1 MFYRLLHRINI
12 KKIRR
17 YLLFTGALLI
27 VVVIIFETQVSPFE
41 QKCIQKQAKTI
52 SNRII
57 NQSVLKVLK
66 KLDYN
71 YDDLAKVNYSN
82 NGEVNAITTNSYN
95 INRIKTK
102 AMLKIQQ
109 KLDKQKYYNFDLP
122 IGAFTQLTILNNSGP
137 NVTVNFKLT
146 GSVNCK
152 IKNKFQSAGINQTIH
167 RIYLVVV
174 AKITVL
180 SPSYTSEKVYK
191 TNYEVAQTVIIGN
204 IPSTFANVNK

>member
-1 MFYRLLHRINI
+1 M
-12 KKIRR
+12 KIRR
-17 YLLFTGALLI
+17 YLFLTGALLI
-27 VVVIIFETQVSPFE
+27 VFVIIFETQVSPFE

-57 NQSVLKVLK
+57 NQSVLEVLK

-102 AMLKIQQ
+102 SMLKIQQ
-109 KLDKQKYYNFDLP
+109 KLDRQKYYNFDLP
-122 IGAFTQLTILNNSGP
+122 IGAFTQLTILNNLGP

-146 GSVNCK
+146 GSANCK

-204 IPSTFANVNK
+204 IPSAFANVNK

>member
-1 MFYRLLHRINI
+1 MLYRVLHRIKF
-12 KKIRR
+12 KKLRR
-17 YLLFTGALLI
+17 YLLLTGILLI
-27 VVVIIFETQVSPFE
+27 ILIIVFETQIMPFE

-71 YDDLAKVNYSN
+71 YYDLAKINYSE
-82 NGEVNAITTNSYN
+82 NGEVKAISTNSYN
-95 INRIKTK
+95 INRVKTK
-102 AMLKIQQ
+102 SMLEIQR
-109 KLDKQKYYNFDLP
+109 KLDKEKYYNFNLP
-122 IGAFTQLTILNNSGP
+122 IGAFTQLTMLNNSGP
-137 NVTVNFKLT
+137 DVIINFKLT

-152 IKNKFQSAGINQTIH
+152 IKNKFESAGINQTIH

-174 AKITVL
+174 AKIIVM
-180 SPSYTSEKVYK
+180 SPTYTNEKVYK

-204 IPSTFANVNK
+204 IPSTYANIDK

>member
-1 MFYRLLHRINI
+1 M
-12 KKIRR
+12 
-17 YLLFTGALLI
+17 TGALLI
-27 VVVIIFETQVSPFE
+27 VFVIIFEIQVSPFE

-82 NGEVNAITTNSYN
+82 DGEVNAITTNSYN

-109 KLDKQKYYNFDLP
+109 KLDRQKYYNFDLP

>member
-17 YLLFTGALLI
+17 YLFLTGALLI
-27 VVVIIFETQVSPFE
+27 VFVIIFETQVSPFE

-57 NQSVLKVLK
+57 NQSVLEVLK

-71 YDDLAKVNYSN
+71 YDDLAKINYSN
-82 NGEVNAITTNSYN
+82 NRKVNAITTNSYN

-102 AMLKIQQ
+102 SMLKIQQ
-109 KLDKQKYYNFDLP
+109 KLDRQKYYNFDLP

>member
-1 MFYRLLHRINI
+1 M
-12 KKIRR
+12 
-17 YLLFTGALLI
+17 FTGALLI
-27 VVVIIFETQVSPFE
+27 VFVIIFETQVSPFE

-82 NGEVNAITTNSYN
+82 DGEVNAITTNSYN